1 LVSYSTQKNQ
11 KSLDD
16 TNLRKY
22 CTTFAQTFTHKGV
35 SDVPL
40 YAFIS
45 EIKVLQATL
54 PDDLSAVEIL
64 QFVTSVD

>member
-1 LVSYSTQKNQ
+1 MILIYENIA
-11 KSLDD
+11 LH
-16 TNLRKY
+16 
-22 CTTFAQTFTHKGV
+22 FAQTFTHKGA
-35 SDVPL
+35 SDVHI